1 MFSTFGK
8 GSLLASMV
16 QDLDGDDYLNNQPAQ
31 EITDHIM
38 EFSHFCVQGS
48 NSAGNLKLQKQKN
61 IHKVEFSMRLGLLL
75 SSRLCLPRKLFCH
88 MCSELFSLD
97 PSFIPSI

>member
-1 MFSTFGK
+1 MFATFSK
-8 GSLLASMV
+8 GSLLARTV
-16 QDLDGDDYLNNQPAQ
+16 QDLEVGDYLNKQPAQ
-31 EITDHIM
+31 EITDDIM

-48 NSAGNLKLQKQKN
+48 NSSSNLGLHKQKN

-88 MCSELFSLD
+88 MCSELFSLE
-97 PSFIPSI
+97 

>member
-1 MFSTFGK
+1 MFATFGK

-16 QDLDGDDYLNNQPAQ
+16 LDLEVGDYLNKQPAQ
-31 EITDHIM
+31 EITDDIM

-48 NSAGNLKLQKQKN
+48 NSSGNLRLHKQKN

-88 MCSELFSLD
+88 MCSELFSLE
-97 PSFIPSI
+97 